1 MSKKVQLTIQAGD
14 ISEQAVEVADDATYE
29 ELLDSLKINHET
41 VLVLKDGNS
50 VPLDGIINSDKLT
63 ILKVVAGA

>member
-14 ISEQAVEVADDATYE
+14 ISEQTVEVVDDATYE
-29 ELLDSLKINHET
+29 DLLDSLKINYET

-50 VPLDGIINSDKLT
+50 VPLDGTINSDKLT